1 MRSGQPLALLLMDI
15 DFFKQY
21 NDLYGHPE
29 GDACLQA
36 VAKVLP
42 SGLNRSYDLIA
53 RYGGEEFV
61 CLLPECSL
69 QGAHA
74 KAQALCAAV
83 RALKRPHA
91 GSQVAAHVT
100 ISIGVAAVVPSADAR
115 PEQLL
120 AQADAHLYAAKQA
133 GRNQVHAGNH
143 EKVS

>member
-1 MRSGQPLALLLMDI
+1 MAVKNLS
-15 DFFKQY
+15 
-21 NDLYGHPE
+21 
-29 GDACLQA
+29 ACCPNA
-36 VAKVLP
+36 AW
-42 SGLNRSYDLIA
+42 R
-53 RYGGEEFV
+53 
-61 CLLPECSL
+61 
-69 QGAHA
+69 AHA
-74 KAQALCAAV
+74 PRPKPCA
-83 RALKRPHA
+83 RQRPHA